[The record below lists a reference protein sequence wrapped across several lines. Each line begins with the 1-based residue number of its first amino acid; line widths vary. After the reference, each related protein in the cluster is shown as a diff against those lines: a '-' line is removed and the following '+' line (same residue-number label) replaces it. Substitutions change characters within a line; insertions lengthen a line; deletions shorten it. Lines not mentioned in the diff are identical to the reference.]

1 MPRSRVIQTFMALT
15 LIAVVAVAWLSSPD
29 SALGFIDYDTMSVT
43 YDTLALIDVGD
54 TLGAPGTGVPVS
66 LYLQNFSDSI
76 QGFTVSITL
85 SRPDLMQFVSQT
97 TIDTCYPCLDSLCTA
112 LDTVQCTIE
121 VVPSTVQNTLIQNWD
136 HAQARTF
143 GGTNILV
150 SGIADVDFDQSP
162 LPILPFTNGVLI
174 KVIAQVNC
182 NIPDTLSSRVV
193 LLDINPPQT
202 FLTNPKGRT
211 IPSYITLNAD
221 TITSGGVD
229 TTIQLWLYRTAMKLQ
244 NGSITVPFTLKGDMN
259 KDGVFNVQDVV
270 AMVNVAFRGQ
280 PEPCPTGVADVNC
293 DGVVN
298 IVDVVTLVNHVFRG
312 GPQPFC

>member
-1 MPRSRVIQTFMALT
+1 MIRGRVLRTLSALM
-15 LIAVVAVAWLSSPD
+15 LVLVVGLAWLSSTD
-29 SALGFIDYDTMSVT
+29 SAMGFVDYDTVSVT

-54 TLGAPGTGVPVS
+54 TLGTPGTSVPVS
-66 LYLQNFSDSI
+66 LYLQNLSDSI

-85 SRPDLMQFVSQT
+85 SNPDLMAFVSQT
-97 TIDTCYPCLDSLCTA
+97 VIDTCYPCLDSACTQ

-121 VVPSTVQNTLIQNWD
+121 VVPSTTQNTLIQNWD

-182 NIPDTLSSRVV
+182 DIPDTLSDRVV

-211 IPSYITLNAD
+211 IPSY
-221 TITSGGVD
+221 TILDAD
-229 TTIQLWLYRTAMKLQ
+229 TTIAGPDTTVHLWLYRTALKYQ
-244 NGSITVPFTLKGDMN
+244 NGSITVPFTLKGDLN
-259 KDGVFNVQDVV
+259 KDGFFDVLDVV
-270 AMVNVAFRGQ
+270 ALVNIAFRGFS
-280 PEPCPTGVADVNC
+280 EPCPPGIADVNC
-293 DGVVN
+293 DGFVD
-298 IVDVVTLVNHVFRG
+298 IIDVVLLVNHVFRG

>member
-1 MPRSRVIQTFMALT
+1 MLRSRVLRTLT
-15 LIAVVAVAWLSSPD
+15 AGMLVAVVATAWLCSPD
-29 SALGFIDYDTMSVT
+29 SAMGFIDYDTVSVT
-43 YDTLALIDVGD
+43 YDTLALVDVGD
-54 TLGAPGTGVPVS
+54 TLGAAGTGVPVS
-66 LYLQNFSDSI
+66 LYLQNLSDSI
-76 QGFTVSITL
+76 QGFTISITL
-85 SRPDLMQFVSQT
+85 SRPDLMQFVSHT
-97 TIDTCYPCLDSLCTA
+97 TIDTCYPCLDSACTE

-174 KVIAQVNC
+174 KVIAQVDC

-193 LLDINPPQT
+193 LLDINAPQT

-211 IPSYITLNAD
+211 IPSYIILDAD

-244 NGSITVPFTLKGDMN
+244 NGSITVPFTLKGDYN
-259 KDGVFNVQDVV
+259 KDGIFNVQDIVGI
-270 AMVNVAFRGQ
+270 VNVAFRGQ
-280 PEPCPTGVADVNC
+280 PEPCPIGIEDVNC

-298 IVDVVTLVNHVFRG
+298 IVDVVTMVNHVFRG

>member
-1 MPRSRVIQTFMALT
+1 MLRSRVLRTLT
-15 LIAVVAVAWLSSPD
+15 ACLLVVVVATAWLCSPD
-29 SALGFIDYDTMSVT
+29 SALGFTDYDTVSVI
-43 YDTLALIDVGD
+43 YDTLALVDVGD
-54 TLGAPGTGVPVS
+54 TLGAAGTGVPVS
-66 LYLQNFSDSI
+66 LYLQNLSDSI

-97 TIDTCYPCLDSLCTA
+97 TIDTCYPCLDSACTE

-182 NIPDTLSSRVV
+182 DIPDTLSNRVV

-211 IPSYITLNAD
+211 IPSYTILDAD
-221 TITSGGVD
+221 TTISGGVD

-244 NGSITVPFTLKGDMN
+244 NGSITVPFTLKGDLN
-259 KDGVFNVQDVV
+259 KDNIFDVLDVV
-270 AMVNVAFRGQ
+270 AMVNVAFRGF
-280 PEPCPTGVADVNC
+280 PEPCPQGIADVNC
-293 DGVVN
+293 DTF
-298 IVDVVTLVNHVFRG
+298 IDILDVVALINHVFRG

>member
-1 MPRSRVIQTFMALT
+1 MPRSRVFRTLMALT
-15 LIAVVAVAWLSSPD
+15 LVTVVAVAWLSSPD
-29 SALGFIDYDTMSVT
+29 QAMGFIDYDTVSVT

-54 TLGAPGTGVPVS
+54 TLGAQGTGVPVS
-66 LYLQNFSDSI
+66 LYLQNLSDSI
-76 QGFTVSITL
+76 QGFAISITL

-97 TIDTCYPCLDSLCTA
+97 TIDTCYPCLDSACTM

-150 SGIADVDFDQSP
+150 SGIADVDFDRSP

-182 NIPDTLSSRVV
+182 NIPDTLSNRVV
-193 LLDINPPQT
+193 LLDINAPQT
-202 FLTNPKGRT
+202 FLANTKGRT
-211 IPSYITLNAD
+211 IPSYTTLDAD

-229 TTIQLWLYRTAMKLQ
+229 TTIQLWLYRTALKIQ
-244 NGSITVPFTLKGDMN
+244 NGSITVPFTFKGDMN
-259 KDGVFNVQDVV
+259 KDGVFDVLDVV
-270 AMVNVAFRGQ
+270 GMVNVAFRGQ
-280 PEPCPTGVADVNC
+280 PEPCPPGVADVNC
-293 DGVVN
+293 DGN
-298 IVDVVTLVNHVFRG
+298 IDILDVVLLVNHVFRG

>member
-1 MPRSRVIQTFMALT
+1 MALALVT
-15 LIAVVAVAWLSSPD
+15 VVAVAWLSSPD
-29 SALGFIDYDTMSVT
+29 PAMGFTDYDTMSVT

-66 LYLQNFSDSI
+66 LYLQNLSDSI
-76 QGFTVSITL
+76 QGFTISITL

-97 TIDTCYPCLDSLCTA
+97 TIDTCYPCLDSACTV

-121 VVPSTVQNTLIQNWD
+121 VVPVTVQNTLIQNWD
-136 HAQARTF
+136 YAQARTF

-182 NIPDTLSSRVV
+182 NIPDTLSNRVV
-193 LLDINPPQT
+193 LLDVNAAQT
-202 FLTNPKGRT
+202 FLANTKGRT
-211 IPSYITLNAD
+211 IPSWITLNAD

-229 TTIQLWLYRTAMKLQ
+229 TTIQLWLYRTAMKIQ

-259 KDGVFNVQDVV
+259 KDGVFNVLDLVG
-270 AMVNVAFRGQ
+270 MVNVAFRGQ
-280 PEPCPTGVADVNC
+280 PEPCPPGVADINC
-293 DGVVN
+293 DGS
-298 IVDVVTLVNHVFRG
+298 IDILDVVLLVNHVFRG

>member
-1 MPRSRVIQTFMALT
+1 MHRSRAFRTLMILALF
-15 LIAVVAVAWLSSPD
+15 VAIGASWLFSSNQ
-29 SALGFIDYDTMSVT
+29 AMGFIDYDTVSVT

-54 TLGAPGTGVPVS
+54 TLGTPGTGVPVS
-66 LYLQNFSDSI
+66 IYLQNLSDSI
-76 QGFTVSITL
+76 QGFTISITL
-85 SRPDLMQFVSQT
+85 SRPDLMEFISQT
-97 TIDTCYPCLDSLCTA
+97 TIDTCYPCLDSACTQ

-121 VVPSTVQNTLIQNWD
+121 VVPSTVQNTLIQYWD

-182 NIPDTLSSRVV
+182 DIPDTLSNRVV
-193 LLDINPPQT
+193 ILDINAPQT

-211 IPSYITLNAD
+211 IPSYITLDAD
-221 TITSGGVD
+221 TITSGGAD
-229 TTIQLWLYRTAMKLQ
+229 TTIQLWLYRTALKLQ
-244 NGSITVPFTLKGDMN
+244 NGSITVPFVLKGDLN
-259 KDGVFNVQDVV
+259 KDGTFDVLDVV
-270 AMVNVAFRGQ
+270 AMINVAFRGGT
-280 PEPCPTGVADVNC
+280 EPCPQGIADLNC
-293 DGVVN
+293 DGFIDILDVVN
-298 IVDVVTLVNHVFRG
+298 LINHVFRG

>member
-1 MPRSRVIQTFMALT
+1 MVRGHVLRTLSAFTLVVI
-15 LIAVVAVAWLSSPD
+15 VAFSWLSAADP
-29 SALGFIDYDTMSVT
+29 ALGFIDYDTVSVT

-54 TLGAPGTGVPVS
+54 TLGTPGSSVPVS
-66 LYLQNFSDSI
+66 LYLQNLSDSI

-85 SRPDLMQFVSQT
+85 SNPDLMAFVSET
-97 TIDTCYPCLDSLCTA
+97 IIDTCFYCLDSACTM

-121 VVPSTVQNTLIQNWD
+121 VVPSTTQNTLIENWD

-182 NIPDTLSSRVV
+182 DIPDTLSDRVV

-211 IPSYITLNAD
+211 IPSYTILDAD
-221 TITSGGVD
+221 TSIAGPD
-229 TTIQLWLYRTAMKLQ
+229 TTIQLWLYRTALKHQ
-244 NGSITVPFTLKGDMN
+244 NGSITVPFTLKGDLN
-259 KDGVFNVQDVV
+259 KDGFFDVLDVV
-270 AMVNVAFRGQ
+270 ALVNIAFRGFS
-280 PEPCPTGVADVNC
+280 EPCPPGVADVNC
-293 DGVVN
+293 DGF
-298 IVDVVTLVNHVFRG
+298 IDIIDVVLLVNHVFRG

>member
-1 MPRSRVIQTFMALT
+1 MIRGRVLRTLSALM
-15 LIAVVAVAWLSSPD
+15 LVFVVGLAWLSSTD
-29 SALGFIDYDTMSVT
+29 SAMGFVDYDTVSVT

-54 TLGAPGTGVPVS
+54 TLGTPGTSVPVS
-66 LYLQNFSDSI
+66 LYLQNLSDSI

-85 SRPDLMQFVSQT
+85 SNPDLMAFVSQT
-97 TIDTCYPCLDSLCTA
+97 VIDTCYPCLDSACTQ

-121 VVPSTVQNTLIQNWD
+121 VVPSTTQNTLIQNWD

-182 NIPDTLSSRVV
+182 NIPDTLSDRVV

-211 IPSYITLNAD
+211 IPSY
-221 TITSGGVD
+221 TILDAD
-229 TTIQLWLYRTAMKLQ
+229 TTISGPDTTVHLWLYRTALKYQ
-244 NGSITVPFTLKGDMN
+244 NGSITVPFTLKGDLN
-259 KDGVFNVQDVV
+259 KDGVYNVQDVV
-270 AMVNVAFRGQ
+270 GLVNVAFRGAQ
-280 PEPCPTGVADVNC
+280 EPCPPGIADLNC
-293 DGVVN
+293 DGVVS
-298 IVDVVTLVNHVFRG
+298 IVDVVLLVNHVFRG

>member
-1 MPRSRVIQTFMALT
+1 MHRSRAFRTLMILALF
-15 LIAVVAVAWLSSPD
+15 VAIGASWLFSSNQ
-29 SALGFIDYDTMSVT
+29 AMGFIDYDTVSVT

-54 TLGAPGTGVPVS
+54 TLGTPGTGVPVS
-66 LYLQNFSDSI
+66 IYLQNLSDSI
-76 QGFTVSITL
+76 QGFTISITL
-85 SRPDLMQFVSQT
+85 SRPDLMEFISQT
-97 TIDTCYPCLDSLCTA
+97 TIDTCYPCLDSACTQ

-121 VVPSTVQNTLIQNWD
+121 VVPSTVQNTLIQYWD

-182 NIPDTLSSRVV
+182 DIPDTLSNRVV
-193 LLDINPPQT
+193 ILDINAPQT

-211 IPSYITLNAD
+211 IPSYITLDAD
-221 TITSGGVD
+221 TITSGGAD
-229 TTIQLWLYRTAMKLQ
+229 TTIQLWLYRTALKLQ
-244 NGSITVPFTLKGDMN
+244 NGSITVPFVLKGDLN
-259 KDGVFNVQDVV
+259 KDGTFDVLDVV
-270 AMVNVAFRGQ
+270 AMINVAFRGGA
-280 PEPCPTGVADVNC
+280 EPCPQGIADLNC
-293 DGVVN
+293 DGFIDILDVVN
-298 IVDVVTLVNHVFRG
+298 LINHVFRG